1 MRSERRRTYPG
12 EIESQNSGDPQVDRC
27 LDELGARLRRES
39 VRLATRYPANRPQIA
54 ASPAPRRSFGNAAW
68 VTALAAAAVV
78 AIAVSPW
85 LRDSKQLR
93 QQTDRAVASA
103 AGPKMGQAP
112 DIHDLEPV
120 PFSEPVKMGQA
131 PDVHAPEPVSF
142 SPLMASHTPVIVTE
156 VESPVFL
163 LDVSDPE
170 LEALLDLWEKERP
183 EKTRLSI

>member
-1 MRSERRRTYPG
+1 MRSERRRTFSG
-12 EIESQNSGDPQVDRC
+12 ELESQNSGDPQVNRC
-27 LDELGARLRRES
+27 LDELGTRLRRES
-39 VRLATRYPANRPQIA
+39 VRLAARYPADRPQIVA
-54 ASPAPRRSFGNAAW
+54 PPAPRRSFGNAAW
-68 VTALAAAAVV
+68 VTVLAAAAVV

-103 AGPKMGQAP
+103 PGTKMGQAP
-112 DIHDLEPV
+112 GIHDLEPSKMGQAPGIHDLEPV
-120 PFSEPVKMGQA
+120 PFSELVA
-131 PDVHAPEPVSF
+131 SHSPVS
-142 SPLMASHTPVIVTE
+142 ATE

>member
-1 MRSERRRTYPG
+1 MRSERRRTFSG
-12 EIESQNSGDPQVDRC
+12 ELENQDSGDPQVNRS
-27 LDELGARLRRES
+27 LDELGARLHREA
-39 VRLATRYPANRPQIA
+39 VRLAARYPADRPQIV

-68 VTALAAAAVV
+68 VTMLAAAAVV

-93 QQTDRAVASA
+93 QQTDRTVATA
-103 AGPKMGQAP
+103 AGTKMGQAP
-112 DIHDLEPV
+112 GVQDLEPVPFTELAKMGQAPGVQDLEPV
-120 PFSEPVKMGQA
+120 PFSKLVA
-131 PDVHAPEPVSF
+131 SSEPVS
-142 SPLMASHTPVIVTE
+142 MTE